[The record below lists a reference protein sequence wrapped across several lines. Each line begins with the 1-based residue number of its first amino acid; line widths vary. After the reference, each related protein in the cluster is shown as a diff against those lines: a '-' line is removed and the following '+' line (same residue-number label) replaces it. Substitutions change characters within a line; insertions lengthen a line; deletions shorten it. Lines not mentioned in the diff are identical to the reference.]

1 VEFSGGHG
9 VRVLVAGGGISGT
22 VTAMALKLAGHD
34 PVVFE
39 AYASG
44 GEDIGAFLTI
54 MHNGMDAL
62 RAIGADGPVIDAS
75 FAAYGVELV
84 LPTGET
90 VGRREFET
98 EGLDSPRT
106 LTRATLYRVL
116 QDEAARRGVR
126 LDRGRRLTGVQTGPD
141 GVTAEFADGTT
152 ETGDVLIG
160 ADGLRSV
167 VRRLID
173 PAADEPRYT
182 GLTVVYGYTQAAG
195 LPAAP
200 GIYRMVRGSKAAFGF
215 TTDPD
220 GATFWFARIPDE
232 ERSRAEIAAV
242 TPAGWREFAHAAF
255 AGEPLPCADII
266 AATGD
271 EVFGG
276 HSYDVPE
283 TRVWS
288 TPGMVLV
295 GDAAH
300 AASPASAQGASMAL
314 EDSVVLAK
322 CLRDLP
328 DPASAFVAFEGLRR
342 ERVEKLVAAGAGQ
355 NVADGTDWLYSH
367 HIDWDAKIEGW

>member
-1 VEFSGGHG
+1 M
-9 VRVLVAGGGISGT
+9 RVLVAGGGISGT
-22 VTAMALKLAGHD
+22 VTAMAAKLAGHD

-39 AYASG
+39 AYPAG
-44 GEDIGAFLTI
+44 GDDIGAFLTL

-62 RAIGADGPVIDAS
+62 RAIGADRPVIDAS

-84 LPTGET
+84 ASNGET
-90 VGRREFET
+90 VGRREFDT
-98 EGLDSPRT
+98 EGVDNPRT

-116 QDEAARRGVR
+116 QDEAARRGVPIERGNR
-126 LDRGRRLTGVQTGPD
+126 LVSAKPGPD

-152 ETGDVLIG
+152 DTGDILVG

-173 PAADEPRYT
+173 PAAGEPRYT
-182 GLTVVYGYTQAAG
+182 GLTVVWGYTRAAG
-195 LPAAP
+195 LPSAP

-220 GATFWFARIPDE
+220 GATFWFARIPDP
-232 ERSRAEIAAV
+232 ERSREEIAAV

-255 AGEPLPCADII
+255 AGEPLPCAEII

-271 EVFGG
+271 ELFGG

-288 TPGMVLV
+288 IPEMVLV

-300 AASPASAQGASMAL
+300 AASPAAAQGASMAM
-314 EDSVVLAK
+314 EDGVILAR
-322 CLRDLP
+322 CIRDLP
-328 DPASAFVAFEGLRR
+328 DSKAAFAAYEGLRR
-342 ERVEKLVAAGAGQ
+342 ERVEKLVKSSAGGD
-355 NVADGTDWLYSH
+355 VGEKPGWLYAH
-367 HIDWDAKIEGW
+367 HIDWDATITA

>member
-1 VEFSGGHG
+1 M
-9 VRVLVAGGGISGT
+9 RVLVAGGGISGT
-22 VTAMALKLAGHD
+22 VTAMALKLAGHE

-39 AYASG
+39 AYPAG
-44 GEDIGAFLTI
+44 GDDIGAFLTI

-62 RAIGADGPVIDAS
+62 RAIGADGPVIEAS

-84 LPTGET
+84 APTGET
-90 VGRREFET
+90 VGRREFDT
-98 EGLDSPRT
+98 EDLDGPRT
-106 LTRATLYRVL
+106 LTRATLYGVL
-116 QDEAARRGVR
+116 QDEAARRGIP
-126 LDRGRRLTGVQTGPD
+126 LERGRRLVGARPGAD
-141 GVTAEFADGTT
+141 GITAEFADGTT
-152 ETGDVLIG
+152 ETGDVVVG

-182 GLTVVYGYTQAAG
+182 GLTVVYGYTRAPG

-215 TTDPD
+215 TTDPE
-220 GATFWFARIPDE
+220 GATFWFARIPDA
-232 ERSRAEIAAV
+232 ERSREEIAAV

-255 AGEPLPCADII
+255 AEDPLPCKDII

-283 TRVWS
+283 TRIWS
-288 TPGMVLV
+288 TPRMVLV

-300 AASPASAQGASMAL
+300 AASPAAGQGASMAL
-314 EDSVVLAK
+314 EDSVVLAQ

-328 DPASAFVAFEGLRR
+328 DPASAFAAYEELRR
-342 ERVEKLVAAGAGQ
+342 ERVEKLVKASAGGD
-355 NVADGTDWLYSH
+355 VGEERGWLYSH
-367 HIDWDAKIEGW
+367 HIDWDAKITA

>member
-1 VEFSGGHG
+1 M
-9 VRVLVAGGGISGT
+9 RVLVAGGGIAGT
-22 VTAMALKLAGHD
+22 VTAMATKLAGHD

-39 AYASG
+39 AYPAG
-44 GEDIGAFLTI
+44 GDDVGAFLTI

-62 RAIGADGPVIDAS
+62 RAIGADRPVIDAS

-84 LPTGET
+84 AANGET
-90 VGRREFET
+90 VGRNEFDT
-98 EGLDSPRT
+98 GSVDGPRT

-116 QDEAARRGVR
+116 QEEAARRGVPLERGKR
-126 LDRGRRLTGVQTGPD
+126 LVGARTGPH
-141 GVTAEFADGTT
+141 GVTAEFADGTI
-152 ETGDVLIG
+152 ETGDVLVG

-182 GLTVVYGYTQAAG
+182 GLTVVYGYTRAPG
-195 LPAAP
+195 LPSAP

-220 GATFWFARIPDE
+220 GATFWFARIPDT
-232 ERSRAEIAAV
+232 ERSREDIAAV

-255 AGEPLPCADII
+255 AGEPLPCAEII
-266 AATGD
+266 AATGE
-271 EVFGG
+271 EVFGD
-276 HSYDVPE
+276 HSYDLPE

-288 TPGMVLV
+288 TPEMVLA

-300 AASPASAQGASMAL
+300 AASPAAAQGASMAL
-314 EDSVVLAK
+314 EDGVILAQ

-328 DPASAFVAFEGLRR
+328 DPVSAFAAYEGLRR
-342 ERVEKLVAAGAGQ
+342 ERVEKLVASSAGKDVGEKPGWVYA
-355 NVADGTDWLYSH
+355 H
-367 HIDWDAKIEGW
+367 HIDWDAEVTA

>member
-1 VEFSGGHG
+1 M
-9 VRVLVAGGGISGT
+9 RVLVAGGGIAGT
-22 VTAMALKLAGHD
+22 VTAMALKLAGHE

-39 AYASG
+39 AYPAG
-44 GEDIGAFLTI
+44 GDDVGAFLTI

-62 RAIGADGPVIDAS
+62 RAIGADGPVIDSS

-84 LPTGET
+84 APTGET

-98 EGLDSPRT
+98 EGLDGPRT

-116 QDEAARRGVR
+116 QEEAARRGVP
-126 LDRGRRLTGVQTGPD
+126 LERGRRLVRATPGTG
-141 GVTAEFADGTT
+141 GVAVEFTDGTT
-152 ETGDVLIG
+152 ATGDVLVG
-160 ADGLRSV
+160 ADGVRSV
-167 VRRLID
+167 VRQLID

-182 GLTVVYGYTQAAG
+182 GLTVVYGYTRAGG

-200 GIYRMVRGSKAAFGF
+200 GIYRMVRGSRAAFGF
-215 TTDPD
+215 TTDPA
-220 GATFWFARIPDE
+220 GATFWFARVPDA
-232 ERSRAEIAAV
+232 ERPRAEIAAV

-255 AGEPLPCADII
+255 DSDPLPCADII

-288 TPGMVLV
+288 TPEMVLV

-300 AASPASAQGASMAL
+300 AASPAAAQGASMAI
-314 EDSVVLAK
+314 EDSVVLAQ

-328 DPASAFVAFEGLRR
+328 DPASAFAAYENLRR
-342 ERVEKLVAAGAGQ
+342 ERVEKLVAASAGQ
-355 NVADGTDWLYSH
+355 DVGEESGWLYAH
-367 HIDWDAKIEGW
+367 HIDWDAKITA

>member
-1 VEFSGGHG
+1 
-9 VRVLVAGGGISGT
+9 VRVLVAGGGIAGT
-22 VTAMALKLAGHD
+22 VTAMAAKLAGHD

-39 AYASG
+39 AYPAG
-44 GEDIGAFLTI
+44 GDDVGAFLTI

-62 RAIGADGPVIDAS
+62 RAIGADRPVIDAS

-84 LPTGET
+84 AANGET
-90 VGRREFET
+90 VGRNEFDT
-98 EGLDSPRT
+98 GSVDGPRT

-116 QDEAARRGVR
+116 QEEAARRGVPLERGKR
-126 LDRGRRLTGVQTGPD
+126 LVGARTGPH
-141 GVTAEFADGTT
+141 GVTAEFADGTI
-152 ETGDVLIG
+152 ETGDVLVG

-182 GLTVVYGYTQAAG
+182 GLTVVYGYTRAPG
-195 LPAAP
+195 LPSAP

-220 GATFWFARIPDE
+220 GATFWFARIPDT
-232 ERSRAEIAAV
+232 ERSREEIAAV

-255 AGEPLPCADII
+255 AGEPLPCAEII
-266 AATGD
+266 AATGE

-276 HSYDVPE
+276 HSYDLPE

-288 TPGMVLV
+288 TPEMVLA

-300 AASPASAQGASMAL
+300 AASPAAAQGASMAL
-314 EDSVVLAK
+314 EDGVILAQ

-328 DPASAFVAFEGLRR
+328 DPASAFAAYEGLRR
-342 ERVEKLVAAGAGQ
+342 ERVEKLVASSAGQ
-355 NVADGTDWLYSH
+355 DVGEKPGWVYAH
-367 HIDWDAKIEGW
+367 HIDWDAKVTA

>member
-1 VEFSGGHG
+1 MEFSGGSG

-90 VGRREFET
+90 VGRREFGT
-98 EGLDSPRT
+98 EGLDGPRT
-106 LTRATLYRVL
+106 VTRATLYRVL
-116 QDEAARRGVR
+116 QEEAARRGVP
-126 LDRGRRLTGVQTGPD
+126 LEHGRRLTGAKTGSG
-141 GVTAEFADGTT
+141 GVTAEFADGST
-152 ETGDVLIG
+152 ESGDVLIG

-173 PAADEPRYT
+173 PAAGEPRYT
-182 GLTVVYGYTQAAG
+182 GLTVVYGYTRADG

-232 ERSRAEIAAV
+232 ERPRAEIAAV

-271 EVFGG
+271 EIFGG

-288 TPGMVLV
+288 TPEMVLV

-328 DPASAFVAFEGLRR
+328 DPVSAFAAYEGLRR

-367 HIDWDAKIEGW
+367 HIDWDAKIGG

>member
-1 VEFSGGHG
+1 M
-9 VRVLVAGGGISGT
+9 RVLVAGGGISGT
-22 VTAMALKLAGHD
+22 VTAMALRLAGHE
-34 PVVFE
+34 PVVYE
-39 AYASG
+39 AYPAG
-44 GEDIGAFLTI
+44 GDDIGAFLTI

-62 RAIGADGPVIDAS
+62 RAIGADRPVIDSS

-84 LPTGET
+84 APNGET
-90 VGRREFET
+90 VGRREFDT
-98 EGLDSPRT
+98 EGLGGFGGPRT

-116 QDEAARRGVR
+116 QEEAARRGVPLERGKR
-126 LDRGRRLTGVQTGPD
+126 LVGARPGQD
-141 GVTAEFADGTT
+141 GITAEFADGTT
-152 ETGDVLIG
+152 GTGDVLVG

-167 VRRLID
+167 VRGLID

-182 GLTVVYGYTQAAG
+182 GLTVVYGYTRAGG

-200 GIYRMVRGSKAAFGF
+200 GIYRMIRGSRAAFGF

-220 GATFWFARIPDE
+220 GATFWFARIPDT
-232 ERSRAEIAAV
+232 ERSREEIAAV

-255 AGEPLPCADII
+255 DGDPLPCTDII

-283 TRVWS
+283 TRIWS
-288 TPGMVLV
+288 TPEMVLT

-300 AASPASAQGASMAL
+300 AASPAAGQGASMAL
-314 EDSVVLAK
+314 EDSVVLAQ

-328 DPASAFVAFEGLRR
+328 DPASAFAAYEGLRR
-342 ERVEKLVAAGAGQ
+342 ERVEKLVAASAGGD
-355 NVADGTDWLYSH
+355 VGEERGWLYSH
-367 HIDWDAKIEGW
+367 HIDWATKITV